1 MMLGLAMILSLAA
14 APAFGAMESE
24 DCAGCH
30 GDRDS
35 MEGKLFID
43 QERFAGTEHGG
54 MGCTACH
61 GDISEQHPDD
71 GLVPAKASCGDCHD
85 QVSAEYARSA
95 HGSSAACNDCH
106 NPHESLGASEVS
118 GYDMN
123 EKCAACH
130 ETTDVVQTHDK
141 WLPQAGLHI
150 QSLPCVTC
158 HTASENYVITLYV
171 NRRAEGHA
179 YGEFKPATH
188 DELKQ
193 MTGDQDVARLIDSNG
208 NSFIS
213 LDELKSFNRDPRY
226 ATMRLY
232 GMMTPEK
239 VTHDFTTLDN
249 RWDCTF
255 CHASGPAAMQTSYLS
270 LPEKDGSMA
279 RYGVEKGAVLHALYG
294 TPDFYMMGATRSKT
308 LNVVGMMII
317 AGGMVMPIGHGTLRF
332 LTRKNRKDH

>member
-1 MMLGLAMILSLAA
+1 MMLGLAVLSLAA

-35 MEGKLFID
+35 MDGKLFID

-54 MGCTACH
+54 MGCTSCH
-61 GDISEQHPDD
+61 GDISDQHPDD
-71 GLVPAKASCGDCHD
+71 GLVPGKASCGDCHD
-85 QVSAEYARSA
+85 QVSAEYARSN

-106 NPHESLGASEVS
+106 NPHESRGASEVS

-123 EKCAACH
+123 QQCANCH
-130 ETTDVVQTHDK
+130 ETADVVKTHDK

-150 QSLPCVTC
+150 ESLPCVTC

-171 NRRAEGHA
+171 NRRAEGSA

-188 DELKQ
+188 DELQQ

-208 NSFIS
+208 NSFIT

-226 ATMRLY
+226 KTMRLY
-232 GMMTPEK
+232 GMMTPER

-270 LPEKDGSMA
+270 LPEKDGSWA

-294 TPDFYMMGATRSKT
+294 TPDFYMMGATRSKA
-308 LNVVGMMII
+308 LNIAGLMII